1 MKKKGYQFCKQ
12 VLYLQVDIENIEII
26 GIIINKIIVIML
38 NGYII
43 LNIKYDDIFV
53 KIKIILIINI
63 RIYFFIFFILLLG
76 NNGENF
82 S

>member
-63 RIYFFIFFILLLG
+63 RIYFFIFFYFVVG
-76 NNGENF
+76 K
-82 S
+82 

>member
-1 MKKKGYQFCKQ
+1 MKKMGYQFCKQ

-43 LNIKYDDIFV
+43 LNIKYDNIFV
-53 KIKIILIINI
+53 KINIILIINI
-63 RIYFFIFFILLLG
+63 RIYFFMFYFVVG
-76 NNGENF
+76 K
-82 S
+82 

>member
-1 MKKKGYQFCKQ
+1 
-12 VLYLQVDIENIEII
+12 
-26 GIIINKIIVIML
+26 ML

-82 S
+82 SWYEFNDNFELNYLIIINMN

>member
-1 MKKKGYQFCKQ
+1 MKKMGYQFCKQ

-26 GIIINKIIVIML
+26 GIIINKIIVIVL

-43 LNIKYDDIFV
+43 LNIKYDNIFV

-63 RIYFFIFFILLLG
+63 RIYFFMFYFVVG
-76 NNGENF
+76 K
-82 S
+82 